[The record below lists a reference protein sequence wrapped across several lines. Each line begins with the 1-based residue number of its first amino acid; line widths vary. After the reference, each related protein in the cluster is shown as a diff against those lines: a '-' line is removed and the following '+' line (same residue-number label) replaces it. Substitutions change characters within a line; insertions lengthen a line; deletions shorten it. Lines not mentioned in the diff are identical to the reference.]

1 MRKYS
6 RVLFFIF
13 SFVLLGFT
21 AFQSYAE
28 SIEGNWKIK
37 TEYTVIL
44 IKECEKQSWC
54 ADIVGFFGP
63 VNSDMND
70 EEVAKLCDARILEG
84 LEKKDKK
91 YQNGTFYDVL
101 SNDKYNLSGGFDEEV
116 FKIRVYK
123 GVTWLG
129 ETLEL
134 ERTEEIEFPC
144 SVDASN

>member
-91 YQNGTFYDVL
+91 YQNGTFFSSVSIPFGWDIKDPESEANHARYKNAIMIRDHILEEDLGRMEELMV
-101 SNDKYNLSGGFDEEV
+101 DKYQS
-116 FKIRVYK
+116 K
-123 GVTWLG
+123 
-129 ETLEL
+129 
-134 ERTEEIEFPC
+134 
-144 SVDASN
+144 